1 MRDCFSADWAA
12 AIVST
17 IKAKIEEFS
26 PHLEYKWPL
35 FNGFIF
41 DSYIVNNKYVIQ
53 ILKDHRQAG
62 VDMTGPGVPTNFP
75 YTDHPELPINDNNFR
90 DWNTYIRT
98 KFNLRNKDFV
108 FIVIA
113 NDSKKSQIK
122 VDWSLL
128 NNEEKRLFWS
138 QIDYE
143 IKRFNK
149 ILEAQEPNK
158 QPITQ
163 NITITGNANV
173 LTIGSQ
179 VGSIKSN
186 SNEDLFNKL
195 KELAKELPDTSDR
208 DKILLSI
215 QEMHDHQRESTFT
228 QKYQSFTSLVSDH
241 ITIFAP
247 FFPALAALL
256 S

>member
-1 MRDCFSADWAA
+1 MRSCFSADWAA

-17 IKAKIEEFS
+17 IRKKIEELF

-41 DSYIVNNKYVIQ
+41 ESYIVGNKFVIQ
-53 ILKDHRQAG
+53 IIKDHRQAG
-62 VDMTGPGVPTNFP
+62 VDMTGPGRPTSFP
-75 YTDHPELPINDNNFR
+75 YTDHPELPISESNFR

-113 NDSKKSQIK
+113 NGSEESQIG

-128 NNEEKRLFWS
+128 SNEEKHLFWS
-138 QIDYE
+138 QVEYE
-143 IKRFNK
+143 IRRYNN
-149 ILEAQEPNK
+149 IIEAQEPKK
-158 QPITQ
+158 QPIMQ

-173 LTIGSQ
+173 LTIGSH

-195 KELAKELPDTSDR
+195 KELAIALPDTSDR
-208 DKILLSI
+208 EKILLSI

-228 QKYQSFTSLVSDH
+228 QKYQSFTSLVADH

-247 FFPALAALL
+247 FFPALSALL